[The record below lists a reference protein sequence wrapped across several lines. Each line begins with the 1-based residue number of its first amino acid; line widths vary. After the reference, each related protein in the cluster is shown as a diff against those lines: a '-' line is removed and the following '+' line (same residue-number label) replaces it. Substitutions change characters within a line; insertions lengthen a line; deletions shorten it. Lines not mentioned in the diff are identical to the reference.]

1 MNTEVVNAV
10 GATDKEAQYDNEA
23 KRLLGNKYILS
34 HILVEAV
41 DEFRGMNPKEVVS
54 YIEGEPLIGSVP
66 VEPGLTNAASGERMH
81 RVVGL
86 NTESGEIREG
96 LVRFDI
102 VFYVRTKDGLTQIIV
117 NVEAQKGT
125 LTEYAILN

>member
-23 KRLLGNKYILS
+23 KRLLGNKYILA

-117 NVEAQKGT
+117 NVEAT
-125 LTEYAILN
+125 